1 MSGWQSLALLVVFVL
16 GYLLSW
22 MQWYQPEYRKVRFQK
37 ALVQLQ
43 TIRIEE
49 LEQDLKRARSKVKAQ
64 ELDLARQSEKVQKWA
79 KEKVQGLMSGMELPQ
94 QNLSYWKFEG
104 PKLQQRVLDLE
115 MELESLRSKT
125 LWKE

>member
-1 MSGWQSLALLVVFVL
+1 MSGWQSIALLVVFVL
-16 GYLLSW
+16 GYLVSW

>member
-1 MSGWQSLALLVVFVL
+1 
-16 GYLLSW
+16 
-22 MQWYQPEYRKVRFQK
+22 MQWYQPEYQKVRVQK
-37 ALVQLQ
+37 SLLQLQ
-43 TIRIEE
+43 SARVEE

-79 KEKVQGLMSGMELPQ
+79 KETVRGIQSELPQ
-94 QNLSYWKFEG
+94 QNLSYWRFEG

>member
-1 MSGWQSLALLVVFVL
+1 
-16 GYLLSW
+16 